1 MKNIEHTSHQSQE
14 VAAIAE
20 KPASAQEVTAASM
33 EQAEAIKQVEELASN
48 LKQQSA
54 ELYRMIQQFDRTQ

>member
-1 MKNIEHTSHQSQE
+1 M
-14 VAAIAE
+14 AAIAE
-20 KPASAQEVTAASM
+20 QTSASAQEVTSASL

-54 ELYRMIQQFDRTQ
+54 ELYRMIQQFNRTQ